1 MDASSRS
8 FGRFGR
14 NRCDGPLAFRP
25 IRVRAHPAAPRGLA
39 EEVTAGWGNTS
50 AGDAETPTGCVLVV
64 GFDSETGS
72 MLRFCLQQ
80 EGYGV
85 VEAAN
90 GTEAVEATVH
100 AAQVTAVIIDLD
112 MQEAGGFALLHQLRG
127 HTRSHIIVLSRS
139 QEERRKLRALDG
151 GANDYVHRPFSMAEL
166 AARLRAA
173 TRFAPTAPA
182 HIFRLGDL
190 NVDLSSHT
198 VKVGDRSVS
207 LTATEFSLL
216 ELFVRNAGK
225 VLTHA
230 QILREIWGPKMLNR
244 LEYLRVYLKSLRE
257 KLEANPD
264 MRQLLLTIRSVGYRL
279 ATAER

>member
-1 MDASSRS
+1 
-8 FGRFGR
+8 
-14 NRCDGPLAFRP
+14 
-25 IRVRAHPAAPRGLA
+25 LA
-39 EEVTAGWGNTS
+39 EEVTAGWSNPS
-50 AGDAETPTGCVLVV
+50 ASDAETPTGCVLVV
-64 GFDSETGS
+64 GLDSETGS

-90 GTEAVEATVH
+90 DTEAVEAAVH
-100 AAQVTAVIIDLD
+100 AQVTAVILDLD
-112 MQEAGGFALLHQLRG
+112 MQEADGFAFLQQLRE

-151 GANDYVHRPFSMAEL
+151 GANDYVLKPFSMAEL

-173 TRFAPTAPA
+173 TRFAPTAPT

-190 NVDLSSHT
+190 NVDLASHT

-264 MRQLLLTIRSVGYRL
+264 MPLLFLTIRSVGYRL
-279 ATAER
+279 ATAEG